1 MNKASIELDR
11 KILSEIAIHDPAGF
25 EVIVEQ
31 VKAALAA

>member
-1 MNKASIELDR
+1 MPSGNAALDG
-11 KILSEIAIHDPAGF
+11 KVLSEIAIHDPAGF